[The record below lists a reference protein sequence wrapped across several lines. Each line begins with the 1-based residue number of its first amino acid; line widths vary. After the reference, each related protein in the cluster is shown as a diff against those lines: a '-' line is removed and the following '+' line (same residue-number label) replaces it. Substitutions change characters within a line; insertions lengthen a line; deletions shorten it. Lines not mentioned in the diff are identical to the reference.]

1 MKNASLAN
9 KDFRIASDAAL
20 DNLIHLAARVCNV
33 PIALIDFADAGM
45 KAGEWPKAGQRRRQ

>member
-20 DNLIHLAARVCNV
+20 DNLTHLAARV
-33 PIALIDFADAGM
+33 AMFRL
-45 KAGEWPKAGQRRRQ
+45 RS